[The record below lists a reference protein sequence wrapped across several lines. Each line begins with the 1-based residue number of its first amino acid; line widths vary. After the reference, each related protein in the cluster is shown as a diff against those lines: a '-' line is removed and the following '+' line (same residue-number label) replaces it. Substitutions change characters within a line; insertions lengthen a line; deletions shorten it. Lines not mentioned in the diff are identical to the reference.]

1 MASDERVDI
10 YLPLYVR
17 DFLTSTIG
25 WTAEEV
31 GHYMRLL
38 MLQWDRGGLPGELQA
53 IERLSPGVGAVWS
66 LLEAKFPVDPDG
78 QRRNQRME
86 EHRGR
91 SVEVR
96 RRRSAAAERAN
107 RARWGATEPDHD
119 RITNGSDSDPNRITI
134 GSETD
139 RQRIANG
146 SHPPSPSPSPSYSDS
161 DAYPSSGNAQQ
172 RQRRPREGSSQSA
185 KPQPEDGWTG
195 DVGSQW
201 ELLLER
207 WNATPGVKRHQG
219 LQFARS
225 DLLCDRLCDPKWI
238 AEYPQALA
246 RLPSC
251 RFFKTP
257 VQLFQF
263 LDENFVADVLV
274 GRYDDDWRDA
284 GASRQRP
291 VKEGTL

>member
-10 YLPLYVR
+10 FMPLYVR
-17 DFLTSTIG
+17 DYLTSTIG
-25 WTAEEV
+25 WTAEER
-31 GHYMRLL
+31 GHYTTLL
-38 MLQWDRGGLPGELQA
+38 FLQWDRLGLPADLA
-53 IERLSPGVGAVWS
+53 SLERLSPGVGAVWP
-66 LLEAKFPVDPDG
+66 LLEPKFPVDDDG
-78 QRRNQRME
+78 QRRNQRLE
-86 EHRGR
+86 EHRAR
-91 SVEVR
+91 AIDLR
-96 RRRSAAAERAN
+96 QRRSAAGRAAAAARACSTN
-107 RARWGATEPDHD
+107 RS
-119 RITNGSDSDPNRITI
+119 TNVEQSLSNRSSI
-134 GSETD
+134 D
-139 RQRIANG
+139 N
-146 SHPPSPSPSPSYSDS
+146 HPPSPSPSPSYS

-201 ELLLER
+201 ALLLER

-263 LDENFVADVLV
+263 LDEHFVADVLV

-284 GASRQRP
+284 GASKQRP
-291 VKEGTL
+291 VREGTL